1 VDKRI
6 KNIDYDAEKLARDQF
21 FESVQKGELT
31 FSEGVKAIRKLSKL
45 TQPEFAKHRGIS
57 LGALRKIES
66 GEANPQVDTLNKVG
80 EIFGLEVGFVK
91 KVKKL
96 AKNS

>member
-6 KNIDYDAEKLARDQF
+6 KHIDYEAERLARDQF
-21 FESVQKGELT
+21 FESVQKGELS
-31 FSEGVKAIRKLSKL
+31 FAAGVKGIRKLSKL
-45 TQPEFAKHRGIS
+45 TQTEFAKHRGIS
-57 LGALRKIES
+57 LGVLRKIES

-91 KVKKL
+91 KVKR
-96 AKNS
+96 AV

>member
-6 KNIDYDAEKLARDQF
+6 KNIDYEVEKLARDKF
-21 FESVQKGELT
+21 FESVQKGELS
-31 FSEGVKAIRKLSKL
+31 FAAGVKGIRKLSKL

-57 LGALRKIES
+57 LGVLRKIES
-66 GEANPQVDTLNKVG
+66 GDSNPQVDTLNKIG

-91 KVKKL
+91 KT
-96 AKNS
+96 KNPLER